1 MRKML
6 QSRLLA
12 VVFIAVAIV
21 AAWLICDNSKRGTL
35 TVLNVARDTTFN
47 VSTFNFVFPNV
58 LKLRVRANLNDSFKL
73 GILGKYRGGVLDTS
87 LETDHYSR
95 KFVVEYFHFKASS
108 GNISIEYDLP

>member
-6 QSRLLA
+6 RSRIL
-12 VVFIAVAIV
+12 FISAIIIGT
-21 AAWLICDNSKRGTL
+21 WLICDNSKRGTL

-47 VSTFNFVFPNV
+47 VSTFNFVFPSV
-58 LKLRVRANLNDSFKL
+58 LKLKVRTNLNDSFKL
-73 GILGKYRGGVLDTS
+73 GVLGKFRGGVLDTS

-95 KFVVEYFHFKASS
+95 KFVVEYFHFKASH